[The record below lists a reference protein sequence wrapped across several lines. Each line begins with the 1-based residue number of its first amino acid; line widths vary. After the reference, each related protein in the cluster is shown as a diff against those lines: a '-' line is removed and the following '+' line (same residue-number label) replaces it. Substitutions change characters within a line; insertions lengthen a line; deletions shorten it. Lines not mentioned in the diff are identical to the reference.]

1 MNQESEYHED
11 PRPIGAEPPIPFIRE
26 VQRKVFH
33 FATLVIPVGYYV
45 TDRSTALITIGILL
59 AAAIA
64 AEYARLNH
72 ATFARFF
79 GRWFGG
85 MLRKHESSGLS
96 AATFLLI
103 SSFLVIM
110 AFHRDIAVLTLLYLI
125 VGDGLAAI
133 VGRRYGRRPVLGKT
147 IEGSLAF
154 AVSGVFVAL
163 LFPLIPWWIRLAGVF
178 TATISELLP
187 MRASDNLRVPIISG
201 SVMELLFLAHLRSQP
216 AMPSG
221 EHLFVFLPSLF
232 PRCWL

>member
-1 MNQESEYHED
+1 MNQASEYHED
-11 PRPIGAEPPIPFIRE
+11 PRPTGAEPLIPFVRE
-26 VQRKVFH
+26 VQRKAFH
-33 FATLVIPVGYYV
+33 FATLVIPIGYYV
-45 TDRSTALITIGILL
+45 TDRTTALTAVGILL

-72 ATFARFF
+72 ETFARFF

-85 MLRKHESSGLS
+85 LLREQESSGLS

-110 AFHRDIAVLTLLYLI
+110 AFHRDIAILTLLYLI

-133 VGRRYGRRPVLGKT
+133 IGRRYGRRRVLGKT
-147 IEGSLAF
+147 MEGSLAF

-163 LFPLIPWWIRLAGVF
+163 LFPLIPWWIRLTGVF

-201 SVMELLFLAHLRSQP
+201 SIMELLFLAHLRSQP

-221 EHLFVFLPSLF
+221 DHLFVFLPSFLV
-232 PRCWL
+232 RCWS